1 MKSILLILTMI
12 AGSALTQ
19 AQEMK
24 TFHNFKATNIEGEEI
39 DMSQFKGKKV
49 MVVNVASKCG
59 YTPQYETL
67 QEIYDEFGGE
77 KFEIIGFPSNQFM
90 GQEPGEEKEIATFCK
105 KNYGVT
111 FTMMSKIDVKGK
123 DQHPLYSWLTE
134 KEQNGVE
141 DAKVKWNFQKFLIDE
156 NGNYV
161 KKLAPG
167 DSPADPVVL
176 DWLGA
181 K

>member
-1 MKSILLILTMI
+1 MI
-12 AGSALTQ
+12 AGAMLTN
-19 AQEMK
+19 AQDMK
-24 TFHNFKATNIEGEEI
+24 TFHDFKATNIEGQEI
-39 DMSQFKGKKV
+39 DMSQFKGKKL

-67 QEIYDEFGGE
+67 QEVYSEFGGDD
-77 KFEIIGFPSNQFM
+77 FEIIGFPCNQFM
-90 GQEPGEEKEIATFCK
+90 GQEPKSESEIMAFCK

-123 DQHPLYSWLTE
+123 DQHPIYSWLTQ

-141 DAKVKWNFQKFLIDE
+141 DSKVKWNFQKFLIDE
-156 NGNYV
+156 NGKYI
-161 KKLAPG
+161 KTMAPG
-167 DSPADPVVL
+167 DSPADATVK
-176 DWLGA
+176 DWLSA

>member
-1 MKSILLILTMI
+1 MRTLLLLLTI
-12 AGSALTQ
+12 TIGTNLAQ
-19 AQEMK
+19 AQDMK
-24 TFHNFKATNIEGEEI
+24 TFHDFKATTLEGEEI

-67 QEIYDEFGGE
+67 QEVYSEFGGE

-90 GQEPGEEKEIATFCK
+90 GQEPGTAEEIATFCK

-123 DQHPLYSWLTE
+123 DQHPLYSWLT
-134 KEQNGVE
+134 KEEENGVE

-156 NGNYV
+156 NGKWV

-167 DSPADPVVL
+167 DSPADPFVQ
-176 DWLGA
+176 DWLSS